1 MENIVRT
8 IRAYY
13 PVSDEALAT
22 LAHGFEKQVFPVKTL
37 IIRAGQFDRQVHFI
51 EKGMTRSYTLHDG
64 KEITTWFSMEGDVA
78 CGSWDLYRN
87 KAGFEYVETLEET
100 LVYSISIETLNELY
114 KSDIDIANWMR
125 VLQQENFL
133 RLQDIHIS
141 RLNLSVYERYEKLM
155 SECPALFHRV
165 TLGHIA
171 SFLGIT
177 QQSLSR
183 IRAKGYFL
191 T

>member
-13 PVSDEALAT
+13 PVSDEALAALT
-22 LAHGFEKQVFPVKTL
+22 HGFEKQVFPAKTL
-37 IIRAGQFDRQVHFI
+37 IIRAGQFD
-51 EKGMTRSYTLHDG
+51 
-64 KEITTWFSMEGDVA
+64 
-78 CGSWDLYRN
+78 RN

-114 KSDIDIANWMR
+114 KSDIDITNWMR

-141 RLNLSVYERYEKLM
+141 RLNLSAYERYEKLM